1 MSIVSRR
8 IRLAGVFLLALPV
21 SLQAAPSAVA
31 RADASLPVRESVS
44 VQRVSEG
51 PVIDGDLGDP
61 VWRLAAAFDD
71 FTQLQ
76 PSAGAPPSQRT
87 EVRVLYDARALYIGI
102 RAYDAEPARIVANQL
117 VQGRGVS
124 GDDHVQILLDPLDSA
139 RRGYVF
145 FVNPNSVQVDGLS
158 TGDTSWNLN
167 WDGIWDARSRI
178 DEKGWTTEI
187 AIPFRTLSFD
197 PARPDWGMTVV
208 RQVGRTS
215 ERQAW
220 TFRDF
225 RASNDALGLITGLR
239 DLEEGRGLDVIPS
252 LAFRERRDFASGRAH
267 RTLEP
272 ALDLF
277 YRFTPALIGA
287 LTFNTD
293 FSATEVD
300 DRRVNL
306 GRFSLFFPE
315 KREFFLQGADIFEF
329 ANLQQNGRPFFSRTI
344 GLSAGGD
351 PVDLVAG
358 GKLTGRLG
366 RWNLGLL
373 GVHQDADGEV
383 DADTLLVARASA
395 DVLQAS
401 SVGIMA
407 THGDPRSNRESWLV
421 GTDWN
426 FRNTTWLNGQAVEA
440 GAWVQRSGNEGLVG
454 DDLAWGLRLGLPNET
469 LEMKASLV
477 ELQRNFRPAMGFVNR
492 RDIRQVDASLFRLWR
507 EPVPLLRDWRVGG
520 EVTQVTDLDGRL
532 ESSRIRVVPVD
543 VFLAAGDF
551 LNVYWTRERE
561 RLERPFAVVGVLEVP
576 PGIYTFQRVGMSF
589 NAAGFRQLRPS
600 LTIEGGEFFDGHRQD
615 LRLGAAWR
623 PNRHLLFDASGSINR
638 LSLAS
643 GDFITRLLRLRADV
657 AFNVHWAWTNTLQYD
672 NVSGNFGVSSRL
684 RWVPRLGQSLT
695 LALDHDVLVEDGRRL
710 DSQTRDFGARLSYT
724 FRI

>member
-31 RADASLPVRESVS
+31 RADASLPVRKSVS

-561 RLERPFAVVGVLEVP
+561 RLERPFAVAGVLEVP

>member
-1 MSIVSRR
+1 
-8 IRLAGVFLLALPV
+8 
-21 SLQAAPSAVA
+21 
-31 RADASLPVRESVS
+31 
-44 VQRVSEG
+44 
-51 PVIDGDLGDP
+51 
-61 VWRLAAAFDD
+61 
-71 FTQLQ
+71 
-76 PSAGAPPSQRT
+76 
-87 EVRVLYDARALYIGI
+87 
-102 RAYDAEPARIVANQL
+102 
-117 VQGRGVS
+117 
-124 GDDHVQILLDPLDSA
+124 
-139 RRGYVF
+139 
-145 FVNPNSVQVDGLS
+145 
-158 TGDTSWNLN
+158 
-167 WDGIWDARSRI
+167 
-178 DEKGWTTEI
+178 
-187 AIPFRTLSFD
+187 
-197 PARPDWGMTVV
+197 
-208 RQVGRTS
+208 
-215 ERQAW
+215 
-220 TFRDF
+220 
-225 RASNDALGLITGLR
+225 
-239 DLEEGRGLDVIPS
+239 EEGRGLDVIPS
-252 LAFRERRDFASGRAH
+252 LAFRERRDFVTGRSQTA
-267 RTLEP
+267 LEP

-306 GRFSLFFPE
+306 SRFSLFFPE

-329 ANLQQNGRPFFSRTI
+329 ADLQQNGRPFFSRTL
-344 GLSAGGD
+344 GLSARGE

-373 GVHQDADGEV
+373 GVHQDADGEI

-395 DVLQAS
+395 DVLQTS
-401 SVGIMA
+401 SVGMIA
-407 THGDPRSNRESWLV
+407 TYGDPRGNRDSWLV

-426 FRNTTWLNGQAVEA
+426 FRNTTWLDGQAVEA
-440 GAWVQRSGNEGLVG
+440 GAWVQRSWNEDLEG
-454 DDLAWGLRLGLPNET
+454 DDAAWGLRFGLPNET
-469 LEMKASLV
+469 LELRASLV
-477 ELQRNFRPAMGFVNR
+477 ELQRNFQPAMGFVNR

-532 ESSRIRVVPVD
+532 ESSRIRVVPLD
-543 VFLAAGDF
+543 MFLAAGDF

-561 RLERPFAVVGVLEVP
+561 RLERPFAVAGVLEVP

-589 NAAGFRQLRPS
+589 NGAGFRRLRPS
-600 LTIEGGEFFDGHRQD
+600 LTLEGGEFFDGHRQD

-638 LSLAS
+638 LSLDS

-695 LALDHDVLVEDGRRL
+695 LALDHEFLVEDGQRL
-710 DSQTRDFGARLSYT
+710 DTQTRDFGARLSYT